1 MNQKYKDYYSYRLL
15 EIIPG
20 LLIWATFVGAVII
33 SILSPIIGIYII
45 IAFDVYWVLRVTYLT
60 IFLVMSW
67 FQYQKARRVSWWPKL
82 QADFS
87 GWSEYY
93 HIIFLPTA
101 GEPLSI
107 VETTFNN
114 LANIVNYDK
123 KKMIVVLAG
132 EERKTEQFAEVTEN
146 ILAKHESIFYKILI
160 TTHPDNIPG
169 EIAGKGSNLFNAGH
183 EAKKYI
189 DAEKIDYKKIIV
201 STFDI
206 DTITH
211 PDYFAYLTY
220 KFLSHANPYRASFQP
235 MAFYNN
241 NIWKSDVITRI
252 VANSTTFWLLTDLA
266 RPARLFTFSS
276 HSMSWQAL
284 VDVGFWQN
292 NIVTEDS
299 RIFLQCLI
307 HYDGDYQVEP
317 MHIPVSMN
325 TVYVGTFWRSMKNQY
340 RQMRRWAYGVE
351 HFPYMVWH
359 FRLAKKMP
367 RTKKW
372 IYIWNQTEGVYSWA
386 TAPLIILIMGQ
397 LPLYV
402 AEKQHLTT
410 VLTQNAPLIMEALMR
425 YGMFGLLIVAF
436 LSVTI
441 LPPLP
446 PQKNKYYKFYIYPWM
461 FAQWI
466 IFPVTMII
474 FGSVPAVDAQTRL
487 MFGKY
492 LGFWV
497 TEKVKE

>member
-1 MNQKYKDYYSYRLL
+1 MNQSQKDYYFYRLL

-20 LLIWATFVGAVII
+20 FLIWLTFIGALVI
-33 SILSPIIGIYII
+33 SIIWPIIGIYII

-60 IFLVMSW
+60 IFLLLSW
-67 FQYQKARRVSWWPKL
+67 SHYQKAKKTKWWPKL
-82 QADFS
+82 QTDFPQ
-87 GWSEYY
+87 WANYY

-101 GEPLSI
+101 GESFSI
-107 VETTFNN
+107 VDTTFHS
-114 LANIVNYDK
+114 LAKLVNYDQ

-132 EERKTEQFAEVTEN
+132 ESRKAKHFGEISKN
-146 ILAKHESIFYKILI
+146 ILEKYQHVFHKILV
-160 TTHPDNIPG
+160 TVHPDNIPG
-169 EIAGKGSNLFNAGH
+169 EIAGKGSNLFHAGH

-189 DAEKIDYKKIIV
+189 DQEKIDYQKIIV

-211 PDYFAYLTY
+211 PDYFAYLTH
-220 KFLSHANPYRASFQP
+220 KFLSHRNPYRASFQP

-241 NIWKSDVITRI
+241 NIWQSDIVTRV
-252 VANSTTFWLLTDLA
+252 VATSTTFWLLTDLA

-292 NIVTEDS
+292 NVVTEDS

-307 HYDGDYQVEP
+307 HYAGDYQVEP

-351 HFPYMVWH
+351 HFPYMAWH
-359 FRLAKKMP
+359 FRLIKKMP
-367 RTKKW
+367 LAKKW

-402 AEKQHLTT
+402 AEKQNLTT
-410 VLTQNAPLIMEALMR
+410 VLTQNAPLIMEGLMR

-446 PQKNKYYKFYIYPWM
+446 PQKQKYYKFYIYPWM
-461 FAQWI
+461 FLQWI
-466 IFPVTMII
+466 ISPITLII
-474 FGSVPAVDAQTRL
+474 FGSIPAVDAQTRL
-487 MFGKY
+487 MFGRY
-492 LGFWV
+492 LGFWI
-497 TEKVKE
+497 TEKAKD